1 MLNETNLSRTDLNL
15 LVLFQ
20 AVMNAGHVG
29 RAAQKLNLTS
39 SAVSHGLGRLRLLFN
54 DPLFLRTP
62 KGVVPTER
70 ATQLAAPIAD
80 ILARVSKVVS
90 TAEPFDPAISRRTF
104 TIGAPDAVMAV
115 VLPPLLKAL
124 RHAAPNVDIRM
135 RQLLPPHGSRTSE
148 NAWAPALAELDART
162 IDIAIAPMKDIPAR
176 FAMQSLYEED
186 FIVVSRTG
194 HPYAKSP
201 SLEKFCEMQHV
212 LVSLTGDSHGF
223 VDTLL
228 AQRGVARRVALTV
241 PNFMLALAMLAETD
255 FIAAMPRRLVEV
267 HAKQF
272 GLKGTEAPMPLRS
285 DPLRAVTSKASLND
299 AGVAW
304 LFGLLRDT
312 QPTKRLM
319 RGQKRRTDA

>member
-20 AVMNAGHVG
+20 AVMNEGHVG
-29 RAAQKLNLTS
+29 RAAQKLNLTA
-39 SAVSHGLGRLRLLFN
+39 SAVSHGLGRLRLLLN

-80 ILARVSKVVS
+80 ILARVSQVVS

-124 RHAAPNVDIRM
+124 RFAAPHVDVRM

-148 NAWAPALAELDART
+148 DAWSPALAELDART
-162 IDIAIAPMKDIPAR
+162 IDIAIAPVKDIPAR
-176 FAMQSLYEED
+176 FVGQSLYEEN

-201 SLEKFCEMQHV
+201 SLEKFCEMQHL
-212 LVSLTGDSHGF
+212 LVSLTGDSRGF
-223 VDTLL
+223 VDDLL
-228 AQRGVARRVALTV
+228 VQRGAARRVVLTV
-241 PNFMLALAMLAETD
+241 PNFMLALAILAETD
-255 FIAAMPRRLVEV
+255 FIAAMPRRLAEI

-272 GLKGTEAPMPLRS
+272 GLTCTEAPMPLRS
-285 DPLRAVTSKASLND
+285 DPLRAVASKASLTD

-304 LFGLLRDT
+304 LFGLLRNML
-312 QPTKRLM
+312 PARRPM
-319 RGQKRRTDA
+319 RMQKRRTNA